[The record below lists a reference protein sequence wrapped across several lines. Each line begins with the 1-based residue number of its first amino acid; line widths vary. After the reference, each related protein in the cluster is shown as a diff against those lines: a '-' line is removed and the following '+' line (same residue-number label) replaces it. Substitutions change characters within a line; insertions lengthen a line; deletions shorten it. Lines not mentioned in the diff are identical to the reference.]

1 MAISESP
8 DLLDERAQQF
18 RTEAENFNEVVGRM
32 ESLKNTLEW
41 QGNAA
46 TKFDSVFT
54 ELKPGFQ
61 KVNEVINEL
70 ATALNTAAK
79 NFREADQA

>member
-1 MAISESP
+1 MSIRVSP
-8 DLLDERAQQF
+8 ELLDERAQQF

-32 ESLKNTLEW
+32 ETLKNTLEW

-46 TKFDSVFT
+46 SKFDQVFV

-70 ATALNTAAK
+70 ATALNTAA
-79 NFREADQA
+79 NNYREADNA